1 MASQRRRGKK
11 SGRSVNPLVV
21 VLVTGGVFLVLLVVG
36 LLVAKSMVYGWLKGE
51 GLRDWL
57 VKAAQTNMKSR
68 VELAE
73 MNWSGSEVY
82 SDRFLAEGYQKAAF
96 SKLEL
101 DGIRAKIGGLRNKA
115 VMIPDVTV
123 NRLEMD
129 FSNKRLSRPMR
140 ESSPGSSSASED
152 AAEEVAAKDDVPGW
166 LRKYLP
172 NRVEVDGVSISS
184 ANISVANSAGQQVF
198 ALSEVRTEIMPD
210 FATAVWEFAGRGGK
224 MQVLDQPEIELKE
237 MGLRWKESEIFIDQ
251 CSLGIYENGHIDGV
265 GEIDFSEEGSFD
277 VELTVSSID
286 VDELVE
292 GDWEKRLGGTI
303 EGPVRITGQPGA
315 FVYEGTL
322 NIKEGV
328 IESLPVLDRVAQ
340 YTRADQFKRLVL
352 SEAKTDFKK
361 TGDTVELRNLALQ
374 SDGLIRVEGKVDITG
389 EQLSGNLQVGVTP
402 GTMRRIPGAE
412 RKIFTEDRDGFR
424 WAPMTLAGTV
434 GEPKEDLSGRLIAA
448 AGEAIVEDLPNGL
461 LNEAKKFLGG
471 EDDGSSSS
479 EVIEK
484 GRKLLDSLTP
494 FLQGQ

>member
-11 SGRSVNPLVV
+11 SGKSVNPLVV

-57 VKAAQTNMKSR
+57 VKAAQTNLKSR

-101 DGIRAKIGGLRNKA
+101 DGIRAKIGGLRDKA

-152 AAEEVAAKDDVPGW
+152 TAEEVAAKDDVPGW

-277 VELTVSSID
+277 VELAVSSID

-402 GTMRRIPGAE
+402 GTMRWIPGAE

-471 EDDGSSSS
+471 EDDDSSSS